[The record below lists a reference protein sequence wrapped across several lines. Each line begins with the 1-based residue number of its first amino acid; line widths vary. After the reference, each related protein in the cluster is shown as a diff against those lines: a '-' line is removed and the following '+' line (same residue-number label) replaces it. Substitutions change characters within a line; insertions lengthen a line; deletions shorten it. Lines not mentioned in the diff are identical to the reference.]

1 MKKDK
6 LKTLSMVSP
15 LLHLAII
22 MDGNRRWAKANK
34 LAPHQ
39 GHIEGA
45 KNAFKIIKAAIKKDI
60 KELSLYTFSTQN
72 WNRSKVEV
80 SFIINGFKNYLP
92 KYIPEFNKLGVKV
105 RVVGSHDRLS
115 QTMLEVIKQIET
127 KTSKNKVLKLN
138 ILFNYGGDDD
148 LEFGLSKIKSTA
160 KLNLSN
166 LKTKMH
172 SHDVSNIDL
181 LIRTGGEFRV
191 SNFLPLQLAY
201 SEFYFTKI
209 NWPAFNQTELN
220 KALKEYQ
227 NRQRRF
233 GGN

>member
-6 LKTLSMVSP
+6 LKTLSLVSP

-34 LAPHQ
+34 LAAHQ

-45 KNAFKIIKAAIKKDI
+45 KNALKIIKAVIKKDI
-60 KELSLYTFSTQN
+60 RELSLYTFSTQN

-80 SFIINGFKNYLP
+80 SFLINGFKNYLP

-105 RVVGSHDRLS
+105 RVVGSRNRL
-115 QTMLEVIKQIET
+115 TKKMIEVIEHVET
-127 KTSKNKVLKLN
+127 TTRRNKVLKLN

-148 LEFGLSKIKSTA
+148 LAFGLNQLNSKT
-160 KLNLSN
+160 KLNLAT

-181 LIRTGGEFRV
+181 LIRTGGEFRI

-201 SEFYFTKI
+201 SEFYFTKT
-209 NWPAFNQTELN
+209 NWPGFTQGELN
-220 KALKEYQ
+220 KAVKEYQ

>member
-6 LKTLSMVSP
+6 LKTLSLVSP

-34 LAPHQ
+34 LAAHQ

-45 KNAFKIIKAAIKKDI
+45 KNALKIIKAVIKKDI

-80 SFIINGFKNYLP
+80 SFLINGFKNYLP

-105 RVVGSHDRLS
+105 RVVGSRNRLNKK
-115 QTMLEVIKQIET
+115 MIEVIEHVESVT
-127 KTSKNKVLKLN
+127 RSNKVLKLN

-148 LEFGLSKIKSTA
+148 LAFGLAQLNPKT
-160 KLNLSN
+160 KLNLTT

-172 SHDVSNIDL
+172 SHDVTNVDL

-201 SEFYFTKI
+201 SEFYFSKT
-209 NWPAFNQTELN
+209 NWPGFTQVELN
-220 KALKEYQ
+220 KAVKEYQ

>member
-1 MKKDK
+1 VKKDK

>member
-105 RVVGSHDRLS
+105 RVVGSHDRLN
-115 QTMLEVIKQIET
+115 QTMIEVIKQVET

-160 KLNLSN
+160 KLNLAN

>member
-1 MKKDK
+1 MKKEQT
-6 LKTLSMVSP
+6 KTLSLSTP

-22 MDGNRRWAKANK
+22 MDGNRRWAKQNK

-39 GHIEGA
+39 GHIEGP
-45 KNAFKIIKAAIKKDI
+45 KNALKMVKLAIKKEI

-80 SFIINGFKNYLP
+80 KFLMDGFKNYLP
-92 KYIPEFNKLGVKV
+92 KYIPEFNALGVKV
-105 RVVGSHDRLS
+105 KVVGNRNRLS
-115 QTMLEVIKQIET
+115 KKLIET
-127 KTSKNKVLKLN
+127 ISVVEKETKNNKVLQLN

-148 LEFGLSKIKSTA
+148 INYGLSKLKKSSKLDLTSLKA
-160 KLNLSN
+160 KMYS
-166 LKTKMH
+166 
-172 SHDVSNIDL
+172 SEVSNVDL
-181 LIRTGGEFRV
+181 MIRTGGEFRI

-201 SEFYFTKI
+201 SEFYFSSV
-209 NWPAFNQTELN
+209 NWPAFGSGELN
-220 KALKEYQ
+220 KAIKEYK

>member
-6 LKTLSMVSP
+6 LKTLSLVSP

-34 LAPHQ
+34 LASHQ

-45 KNAFKIIKAAIKKDI
+45 KNALKIIKAVIKKDI
-60 KELSLYTFSTQN
+60 RELSLYTFSTQN

-80 SFIINGFKNYLP
+80 SFLINGFKNYLP
-92 KYIPEFNKLGVKV
+92 KYIPEFNKLGVRV
-105 RVVGSHDRLS
+105 RVVGSRNRL
-115 QTMLEVIKQIET
+115 TKKMIEVIEHVEAMT
-127 KTSKNKVLKLN
+127 RRNKVLKLN

-148 LEFGLSKIKSTA
+148 LAFGLNQLNSKT
-160 KLNLSN
+160 KLNLAT

-172 SHDVSNIDL
+172 SRDVSNIDL
-181 LIRTGGEFRV
+181 LIRTGGEFRI

-201 SEFYFTKI
+201 SEFYFTTT
-209 NWPAFNQTELN
+209 NWPGFTQGELN
-220 KALKEYQ
+220 KAVKEYQ

>member
-45 KNAFKIIKAAIKKDI
+45 KNALKIIKAAIKKDI

-72 WNRSKVEV
+72 WNRSKLEV
-80 SFIINGFKNYLP
+80 NFIVNGFKNYLP
-92 KYIPEFNKLGVKV
+92 KYIPEFNKLGVKI
-105 RVVGSHDRLS
+105 RVVGSHNRLS
-115 QTMLEVIKQIET
+115 SKLIEVIKDVES
-127 KTSKNKVLKLN
+127 KTSRNKVLKLN

-148 LEFGLSKIKSTA
+148 LEFGLSKIKSTT
-160 KLNLSN
+160 KLNLTI

-201 SEFYFTKI
+201 SEFYFTKT
-209 NWPAFNQTELN
+209 NWPAFNQVELN
-220 KALKEYQ
+220 KAVKEYQ

>member
-22 MDGNRRWAKANK
+22 MDGNRRWAKTNK

-45 KNAFKIIKAAIKKDI
+45 KNALKIIKAAIKKDI

-72 WNRSKVEV
+72 WNRSKLEV
-80 SFIINGFKNYLP
+80 NFIVNGFKNYLP
-92 KYIPEFNKLGVKV
+92 KYIPEFNKLGVKI
-105 RVVGSHDRLS
+105 RVVGSHNRLS
-115 QTMLEVIKQIET
+115 SKLIEVIKDVES
-127 KTSKNKVLKLN
+127 KTSRNKVLKLN

-148 LEFGLSKIKSTA
+148 LEFGLSKIKSTT
-160 KLNLSN
+160 KLNLTN

-201 SEFYFTKI
+201 SEFYFTKT
-209 NWPAFNQTELN
+209 NWPAFNQVELN
-220 KALKEYQ
+220 KAIKEYK

>member
-6 LKTLSMVSP
+6 LKTLSLVSP

-34 LAPHQ
+34 LSAHQ

-45 KNAFKIIKAAIKKDI
+45 KNALKIIKAVIRKDI

-80 SFIINGFKNYLP
+80 SFLINGFKNYLP

-105 RVVGSHDRLS
+105 RVVGSRNRLNKK
-115 QTMLEVIKQIET
+115 MIEVIEHVESVT
-127 KTSKNKVLKLN
+127 RSNKVLKLN

-148 LEFGLSKIKSTA
+148 LAFGLAQLNPKT
-160 KLNLSN
+160 KLNLTT

-172 SHDVSNIDL
+172 SHDVTNVDL

-201 SEFYFTKI
+201 SEFYFSKT
-209 NWPAFNQTELN
+209 NWPGFTQVELN
-220 KALKEYQ
+220 KAVKEYQ

>member
-6 LKTLSMVSP
+6 LKTLSLVSP

-34 LAPHQ
+34 LAAHQ

-45 KNAFKIIKAAIKKDI
+45 KNALKIIKAVIKKDI

-80 SFIINGFKNYLP
+80 SFLINGFKNYLP

-105 RVVGSHDRLS
+105 RVVGSRNRLNKK
-115 QTMLEVIKQIET
+115 MIEVIEHVESVT
-127 KTSKNKVLKLN
+127 RSNKVLKLN

-148 LEFGLSKIKSTA
+148 LAFGLAQLNPKT
-160 KLNLSN
+160 KLNLTT
-166 LKTKMH
+166 LKTKMY
-172 SHDVSNIDL
+172 SHDVTNVDL

-201 SEFYFTKI
+201 SEFYFSKT
-209 NWPAFNQTELN
+209 NWPGFTQVELN
-220 KALKEYQ
+220 KAVKEYQ

>member
-6 LKTLSMVSP
+6 LKTLSLVSP

-45 KNAFKIIKAAIKKDI
+45 KNALKIIKAAIKKDI

-80 SFIINGFKNYLP
+80 SFIVNGFKNYLP

-105 RVVGSHDRLS
+105 RVVGSHERLS
-115 QTMLEVIKQIET
+115 QKMLEVIKQVET
-127 KTSKNKVLKLN
+127 MTSKNKVLKLN

-148 LEFGLSKIKSTA
+148 LAYGLSKIKSTA
-160 KLNLSN
+160 KLNLTT